1 MLLQLPVLCLW
12 LDRDIQRCRQ
22 SRKVSSHAGRSVVVQ
37 FVSWPFGGAAD
48 VADVSDVRL
57 RLARVCNGGSVDGV
71 SPSRAFTKVLRAR
84 RGQVKSIYGSMFL
97 VGGNALT
104 KFTFTSHAS

>member
-37 FVSWPFGGAAD
+37 FVSWPAGVVAD
-48 VADVSDVRL
+48 VADVADVRL
-57 RLARVCNGGSVDGV
+57 RLARVRNGGGV
-71 SPSRAFTKVLRAR
+71 GEVSLSREYAMVLRAR
-84 RGQVKSIYGSMFL
+84 RGQVKSIYGSLFL
-97 VGGNALT
+97 DRRKCADKVPI
-104 KFTFTSHAS
+104 TSHAL